1 MTVPKKNSKKL
12 NQEQLLKAL
21 IYEIDNDNPIYYK
34 GYKEVLNHTKNIE
47 ECMGSS
53 YLQVYIISI
62 LLKHLY
68 LELPKDYQIFT
79 NEIGLKIGKNKH
91 RANDI
96 AIYKKD
102 DLTKIKLN
110 NKYLEIPPKI
120 AIEIDTKAELENIS
134 SMDYISQKTDD
145 LLNFGVEKVIWVFTG
160 IEKIMQAEKNKT
172 WFIQSWNTKIEV
184 FDGITFNIQ
193 NLIDKDK

>member
-21 IYEIDNDNPIYYK
+21 IYEIDNDKPIYYK

-53 YLQVYIISI
+53 YLQSLIIMCI
-62 LLKHLY
+62 VEELLKI
-68 LELPKDYQIFT
+68 LPKNYQILS

-102 DLTKIKLN
+102 DLTKIKLKD
-110 NKYLEIPPKI
+110 KYLEIPPKI

-145 LLNFGVEKVIWVFTG
+145 LLNFGVEKVIWIFTG
-160 IEKIMQAEKNKT
+160 IEKIMLAEKNKT
-172 WFIQSWNTKIEV
+172 WFIQSWNTEIEIL
-184 FDGITFNIQ
+184 DSISFNIQ
-193 NLIDKDK
+193 ILIDKDK